1 MASEWRRASGPA
13 AFFFVGAVPAAAA
26 LTRGADVWS
35 IAVTIGVLAMG
46 AGFLAFHLA
55 VSRQAA
61 DAERRL
67 EALSTQVAKLE
78 SQARERERDLEEAR
92 SLDEITGVLNR
103 RSFLRRFDET
113 AQRDGRMGRSMAF
126 LLLDVDG
133 FRAINERI
141 GRLQGDEV
149 LRQVARTVQ
158 AATRGTDSVGR
169 LGGDEFGITL
179 GECEDPRPAV
189 DRILVSLSTLTVPGG
204 DEPVRVSIGAVW
216 IESALDGVDFAEV
229 FRTAETAL
237 GSVRGKGGGLCGR
250 RNIPKRNGGPSV
262 YA

>member
-1 MASEWRRASGPA
+1 MSSDWRRASGPV
-13 AFFFVGAVPAAAA
+13 AFFFVGAVPAVVA

-35 IAVTIGVLAMG
+35 IAVTVGVLAMG

-55 VSRQAA
+55 LSRQASA
-61 DAERRL
+61 GDRKL
-67 EALSTQVAKLE
+67 EALSSQLAKLE
-78 SQARERERDLEEAR
+78 SQARERERELEEAR
-92 SLDEITGVLNR
+92 SLDEVTRVTNR
-103 RSFLRRFDET
+103 RTFLRRFDET
-113 AQRDGRMGRSMAF
+113 VQRDGRVGKSMAF
-126 LLLDVDG
+126 LLLDIDG

-158 AATRGTDSVGR
+158 AATRGTDAVGR
-169 LGGDEFGITL
+169 LGGDEFGVTL

-189 DRILVSLSTLTVPGG
+189 DRILVSLSTLTVPGT

-250 RNIPKRNGGPSV
+250 RNIPKRTGGPSV